1 MSTGVPCR
9 GSSARLATGV
19 CGLFQL
25 PGQAPQNP
33 SIMTFS
39 TGFQPSLGHLL
50 RIYPGI
56 QNFWIM
62 EPGSHIQKS
71 RISGFLDIPKSLG
84 PPSLIPH
91 ISRHPEFLDYG
102 TRFTYPE
109 IQNFWITEPGS
120 HIQRS
125 RISGFLDIPKSL
137 GPPSL
142 IPHIS
147 RHPEFLDYGTFEH

>member
-1 MSTGVPCR
+1 MRRAEGPLHVWLQGQAIGRAEGPLHVSTGVPCR
-9 GSSARLATGV
+9 GSFARLATGV

-109 IQNFWITEPGS
+109 IQNFWI
-120 HIQRS
+120 
-125 RISGFLDIPKSL
+125 SGYPQIL
-137 GPPSL
+137 GPS
-142 IPHIS
+142 
-147 RHPEFLDYGTFEH
+147 